1 MATIYKQQTT
11 SLKRPRVL
19 PLDELGTG
27 DNSPNSSHFG
37 FECIDTPDS
46 VSVVVGPGKKT
57 YEISDA
63 LIEILGPW
71 LLNPEH
77 KRRFKQGTKH
87 LPLVNTSV
95 FLWIRSCAE
104 SKMLAIDSELSVPL
118 PRDLWDRED
127 FVKAQLRYLQL
138 NHLWVH
144 VLRQKL
150 RAAGC
155 LRDAKCLPHKLPG
168 KKKKKGLTEW
178 VSQEDMQ
185 EFQQDLLTRSRVAK
199 CIPGLCEVNLHLRA
213 HNVSSWDDF
222 RYFAND
228 ILSLNIQKQT
238 QAEQQYLKLFKCMP
252 GSITC
257 RHHEIVPLKDIMQLK
272 SMLCIVLLNVYI

>member
-11 SLKRPRVL
+11 SLKRRRVL
-19 PLDELGTG
+19 PLVELETG

-71 LLNPEH
+71 LLNPKH

-104 SKMLAIDSELSVPL
+104 SKMLAIDSDLVVPL

-127 FVKAQLRYLQL
+127 FVKAQLKYLQL

-144 VLRQKL
+144 VVRQKL

-155 LRDAKCLPHKLPG
+155 LRDEEWLTDKQKELVKPTG
-168 KKKKKGLTEW
+168 KKEKKGLTEW
-178 VSQEDMQ
+178 VTQEDMQ
-185 EFQQDLLTRSRVAK
+185 EFK
-199 CIPGLCEVNLHLRA
+199 
-213 HNVSSWDDF
+213 
-222 RYFAND
+222 
-228 ILSLNIQKQT
+228 
-238 QAEQQYLKLFKCMP
+238 
-252 GSITC
+252 
-257 RHHEIVPLKDIMQLK
+257 
-272 SMLCIVLLNVYI
+272 